1 MVINWFGQ
9 WPVMSGNEHL
19 LNKRAE
25 RIHHVLE
32 YVRGVRLAVVGAAEL
47 RDKPWLNSHPVEEL
61 KSKCSLPRGLV
72 WIQELDDKGEKY
84 LALGDKEAVVAFH
97 KDRHHS

>member
-1 MVINWFGQ
+1 M
-9 WPVMSGNEHL
+9 
-19 LNKRAE
+19 NKRAE

-61 KSKCSLPRGLV
+61 KSKCSLPRRLV

-84 LALGDKEAVVAFH
+84 LALSDEKAVVAFH

>member
-1 MVINWFGQ
+1 M
-9 WPVMSGNEHL
+9 
-19 LNKRAE
+19 NKRAE

-47 RDKPWLNSHPVEEL
+47 SDKPWLNSHPVEEL
-61 KSKCSLPRGLV
+61 KSKSSLPRRLV

-84 LALGDKEAVVAFH
+84 LALGDEEAVVAFH